1 VAEFAYEPGPEIQ
14 LAAGESAKEI
24 SGRSPWRIAGRR
36 LLRNKLAMASLG
48 LFLLIVVVSL
58 LAPFYATHIAKTDPF
73 ASNLTGTTEV
83 NGKQVDVIQSTSQ
96 GLGLGEIPIGPTW
109 QSNYFIGAD
118 NQGRDVMARVLY
130 GGRASLQI
138 GIASAVICTLLALAL
153 ALLAGFFRGWTD
165 SVLSRIMDLIW
176 AFPVYLLAISLATV
190 LLTKAGGLKWG
201 PVTIDPSSLW
211 VPTWIIAIVY
221 IPYVYRPI
229 RGQVLS
235 VREKEYVEASI
246 SQGASNTRLMFA
258 EILPNVISTAIVLLP
273 LMIATTILTE
283 AALSFLGIGVQAP
296 QASWGTIIDDGQ
308 NLLYTRPLVAIVP
321 GIFIVLTVLALNVL
335 GDGVRDALDPRAK
348 VRVRE

>member
-1 VAEFAYEPGPEIQ
+1 MAEFAYEPGPEVQ

-24 SGRSPWRIAGRR
+24 SGRSPWRLAGRR
-36 LLRNKLAMASLG
+36 LLRNRLAMASLG
-48 LFLLIVVVSL
+48 LFVLIVVVSL
-58 LAPFYATHIAKTDPF
+58 LAPFYANHLAKTDPF
-73 ASNLTGTTEV
+73 SSNLTGTTSV
-83 NGKQVDVIQSTSQ
+83 NGKEVEVVQQTQS
-96 GLGLGEIPIGPTW
+96 GLGLGVIPIGPTW
-109 QSNYFIGAD
+109 QWNYMIGAD

-138 GIASAVICTLLALAL
+138 GVASAVICTVLALGL

-165 SVLSRIMDLIW
+165 SVLSRVMDLIW

-246 SQGASNTRLMFA
+246 SQGASNIRLMFA

-348 VRVRE
+348 VRVRD

>member
-1 VAEFAYEPGPEIQ
+1 MAEFAYEPGQEIQ
-14 LAAGESAKEI
+14 LGAGERAKEI
-24 SGRSPWRIAGRR
+24 SGWRPGRIAGRR
-36 LLRNKLAMASLG
+36 LVRNRLAMASLG
-48 LFLLIVVVSL
+48 LFLLVVVVSL
-58 LAPFYATHIAKTDPF
+58 LAPFYANHIAKTDPF
-73 ASNLTGTTEV
+73 SSNLTGTTNV
-83 NGKQVDVIQSTSQ
+83 NGKEVEVVQETQG
-96 GLGLGEIPIGPTW
+96 GLGLGVIPIGPTW

-130 GGRASLQI
+130 GGRSSLQI

-221 IPYVYRPI
+221 IPYVYRPL

-235 VREKEYVEASI
+235 VREKEYIEASI
-246 SQGASNTRLMFA
+246 SQGASNLRLMFA

-348 VRVRE
+348 VRVRD

>member
-1 VAEFAYEPGPEIQ
+1 VAEFAFEQGPDVQ
-14 LAAGESAKEI
+14 LAAGESAQEI
-24 SGRSPWRIAGRR
+24 SGRSPWRLAGRR
-36 LLRNKLAMASLG
+36 LLRNKLAMASLA
-48 LFLLIVVVSL
+48 LFVLIVVVSL
-58 LAPFYATHIAKTDPF
+58 LAPFYANHLAKTDPF
-73 ASNLTGTTEV
+73 SSNLTGTTSV
-83 NGKQVDVIQSTSQ
+83 NGKEVEVVQQTQS
-96 GLGLGEIPIGPTW
+96 GLGLGVIPIGPTW
-109 QSNYFIGAD
+109 QWNYMIGAD

-138 GIASAVICTLLALAL
+138 GVASAVICTLLALAL

-246 SQGASNTRLMFA
+246 SQGASNTRLMFG

-296 QASWGTIIDDGQ
+296 AASWGTIIDDGQ

-348 VRVRE
+348 VRVRD